1 MRTVNHKAYACIVLL
16 AALFLTAGCGDDGSP
31 VTPEEDTA
39 VFKTR
44 TTPENLI
51 YNLVLS
57 YEELNIVEYSRL
69 LLNTDDGDY
78 GQEYYWYNQIED
90 LGKLG
95 EESYPREADITRT
108 GNLFHAAMGTPV
120 KPEHPI
126 IDELEFVIYNETWTA
141 VDSLWGE
148 PCEDCW
154 MTERGYFI
162 KIRIGDDSIYGDDKV
177 FFYVVPVQEG
187 DVTTY
192 RIAIAI
198 DVRE

>member
-16 AALFLTAGCGDDGSP
+16 ATVLLAAGCGDEGSP

-39 VFKTR
+39 VFKTL
-44 TTPENLI
+44 TIPENLI

-57 YEELNIVEYSRL
+57 YDELNIEEYAKL
-69 LLNTDDGDY
+69 LLNTYDGDY
-78 GQEYYWYNQIED
+78 GQEYCWYNQTED
-90 LGKLG
+90 AGNLG
-95 EESYPREADITRT
+95 EVSYRRDEEIERT
-108 GNLFHAAMGTPV
+108 GNMFQAAKGTPV

-126 IDELEFVIYNETWTA
+126 IDELEFVIYNETRTA

-192 RIAIAI
+192 RIALAI